1 MKLSRRGF
9 VKFSAGSA
17 AGLGLSGLSLKTL
30 SVISAAASEEI
41 YPPRGPESFANS
53 ICQLCP
59 GGCGLTVRKIGPR
72 AVRVQG
78 NKNSPINRGG
88 LCPIGV
94 ASLQYLYHPARL
106 NSPLKRVGHEWET
119 LSWEQAFE
127 EIASHLGSLI
137 ERGDSERVVLLSHPL
152 RGVLKQAVKDLMKG
166 MGSSNT
172 IELSGPG
179 DGIEVA
185 ARLMQGVRQRPAYDL
200 AHCNYVLSIGC
211 EMLEDW
217 TSPVWAMKQFSQF
230 RGKRPR
236 GRLTYAGSRESVT
249 ASKADTWIRLR
260 PGTEGIFALGVAYVL
275 ISERMYDFQFIR
287 SHCLGFEDWKDEQGQ
302 LQTGFRNLVLEHY
315 PLSRV
320 AERTGV
326 ATEQILQVAR
336 EFGATHPAVALAG
349 TIELPTTHSVLSALA
364 IHSLNALAGSIDR
377 KGGVLQQ
384 YPGPL
389 DEIDGESGNERP
401 SLLADFKQRTDFGE
415 DPLRIFEEVLQE
427 DRNLPTALLL
437 LETDPI
443 YDSSNPEA
451 LRQRLNEVPLII
463 SISSFLNATS
473 ELADYVLPAASFLES
488 WVEQPAPPGVPF
500 AYEGL
505 AQPILEP
512 VGDSRSCGDIV
523 LGLARALKIPAQEGD
538 YASLVQDRLTQL
550 YQLKRGSV
558 AGTVFDQL
566 WQQLMEQSGWWA
578 PTYETPGQLLK
589 QMKSRGGWWDSFYRY
604 EDWSRVLATSS
615 GKFKFHIPEIQ
626 VSQDSGSKLGKV
638 FHLPYSRPVSQA
650 SERDYPFLVNF
661 FDPLTARSRQPG
673 LPWVREVAGGLA
685 QNRVGVWVELGEH
698 DASQLGI
705 RSGNRVWI
713 ESPGSRIQAFA
724 RILPTVP
731 HGVVNIPRGVDQA
744 AGTWSRV
751 SGRDGPTLIDNSGAA
766 TRVRIARTGT

>member
-78 NKNSPINRGG
+78 NKNSPVNRGG

-106 NSPLKRVGHEWET
+106 RSPLKRSGREWET

-127 EIASHLGSLI
+127 EIASRLGPLI
-137 ERGDSERVVLLSHPL
+137 EQGDNERVVLLSHPL
-152 RGVLKQAVKDLMKG
+152 QGVLKQTAKDLMKG
-166 MGSSNT
+166 IGSSNT

-179 DGIEVA
+179 DGIGVA
-185 ARLMQGVRQRPAYDL
+185 ARLMQGVKQKPAYDV
-200 AHCNYVLSIGC
+200 AQSNYVLSIGC

-260 PGTEGIFALGVAYVL
+260 PGTEGAFALGVAYVL
-275 ISERMYDFQFIR
+275 ISERLYDFSFIR
-287 SHCLGFEDWKDEQGQ
+287 SHCQGFEDWRDEQGQ
-302 LQTGFRNLVLEHY
+302 LQTGFRNLVLERY

-320 AERTGV
+320 AELTGV
-326 ATEQILQVAR
+326 PTEEILRVAR
-336 EFGATHPAVALAG
+336 EFGTTRPAVALAG
-349 TIELPTTHSVLSALA
+349 TIELPTHHSGLSALA
-364 IHSLNALAGSIDR
+364 IHSLNALVGSIDQ

-389 DEIDGESGNERP
+389 DEIDGESGDERP
-401 SLLADFKQRTDFGE
+401 SLLADFRQRADFGE
-415 DPLRIFEEVLQE
+415 DPLQIFEEALQE
-427 DRNLPTALLL
+427 DRNLPSALLL

-443 YDSSNPEA
+443 YDSGNPEG
-451 LRQRLNEVPLII
+451 LRERLKEVPLIV

-500 AYEGL
+500 SYEGL

-512 VGDSRSCGDIV
+512 VGESRSCGDIV
-523 LGLARALKIPAQEGD
+523 LGMARALSISAQEGD
-538 YASLVQDRLTQL
+538 YASLVQDRLTRL
-550 YQLKRGSV
+550 YELERGSV

-578 PTYETPGQLLK
+578 PTYETPGQLLE

-604 EDWSRVLATSS
+604 QDWSRTLATSS
-615 GKFKFHIPEIQ
+615 GKFQFHIPEIQ
-626 VSQDSGSKLGKV
+626 IPEDSDSELGEV
-638 FHLPYSRPVSQA
+638 FHLPYSRPVSQT
-650 SERDYPFLVNF
+650 SEREYPFLVKF
-661 FDPLTARSRQPG
+661 FDPLTAQSRQPG

-685 QNRVGVWVELGEH
+685 QNRIGVWVELGEH

-705 RSGNRVWI
+705 RSGNRVWV
-713 ESPGSRIQAFA
+713 ESPENRIQAFA
-724 RILPTVP
+724 RIVPTMP
-731 HGVVNIPRGVDQA
+731 QGVVSIPRGVDKA
-744 AGTWSRV
+744 TEPWSRV
-751 SGRDGPTLIDNSGAA
+751 SGREGPTLIDNSGSA
-766 TRVRIARTGT
+766 TRVRIVLTGA